1 MRCLAIFAS
10 ALLSANAYSA
20 NATSTTDDE
29 FYKGYSVVRAEG
41 KLPIRNV
48 VVKRVGE
55 HFTSYRGFQLNCVS
69 HRLSETGFY
78 SSPDA
83 ALRELSTLKP
93 SDRTFKLLTD
103 EVWTAACGTE
113 QPTVVSDS
121 VQPPK
126 AS

>member
-20 NATSTTDDE
+20 SPASTTDDE
-29 FYKGYSVVRAEG
+29 FYKAYSVVSAEG
-41 KLPIRNV
+41 QLPIRNV
-48 VVKRVGE
+48 VVKRVTE
-55 HFTSYRGFQLNCVS
+55 DFTSYRGFQLNCGS
-69 HRLSETGFY
+69 HKLSETGFY
-78 SSPDA
+78 SSPEA
-83 ALRELSTLKP
+83 ALREIATLKP

-103 EVWTAACGTE
+103 EVWASACGVE
-113 QPTVVSDS
+113 KQTVVSDY